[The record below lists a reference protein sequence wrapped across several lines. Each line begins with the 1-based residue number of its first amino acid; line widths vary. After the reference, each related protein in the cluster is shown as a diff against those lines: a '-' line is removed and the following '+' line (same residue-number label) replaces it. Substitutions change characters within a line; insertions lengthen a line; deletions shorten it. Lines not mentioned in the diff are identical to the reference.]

1 MTALWIGTEWNV
13 ECTTMLAGQNVTD
26 AGHQRILVRKI
37 QSFHCLLFLAM
48 KYYFITCSEQ
58 NAT

>member
-1 MTALWIGTEWNV
+1 
-13 ECTTMLAGQNVTD
+13 MLAGQNVTG